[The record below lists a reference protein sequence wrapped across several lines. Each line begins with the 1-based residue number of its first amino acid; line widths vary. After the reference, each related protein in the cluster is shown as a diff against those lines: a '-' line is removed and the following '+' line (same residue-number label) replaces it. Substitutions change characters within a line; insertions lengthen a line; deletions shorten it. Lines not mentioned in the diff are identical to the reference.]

1 MKIITP
7 HEFSIQHENNWL
19 FFNQMIFCLTQQ
31 GFKKILT
38 TLSTES
44 VDKNIF

>member
-19 FFNQMIFCLTQQ
+19 FFNQVIFCLTQLE
-31 GFKKILT
+31 FKKILT

-44 VDKNIF
+44 VDKYIF